1 VPAAAR
7 VDRAP
12 ASRQSVWRSEEAPVE
27 WPQSTGHGSASST
40 VVPSGVERERFQ
52 RTGHR
57 PGRRAAS
64 RQVTAAMGRSEQMVS
79 DSEETLLEIN
89 PAMFRNHP
97 IGFILSVILIAA
109 AGAGLVILAIWW
121 LTTKA
126 ATLTVSNKRTIQ
138 RTRDVRNI
146 EIDQSVFQR
155 MFGVGSIGIASAGQ
169 SGIEIQFAG
178 VRDPDGV
185 KALIDR
191 YRDL

>member
-1 VPAAAR
+1 
-7 VDRAP
+7 
-12 ASRQSVWRSEEAPVE
+12 
-27 WPQSTGHGSASST
+27 
-40 VVPSGVERERFQ
+40 
-52 RTGHR
+52 
-57 PGRRAAS
+57 
-64 RQVTAAMGRSEQMVS
+64 MS

-89 PAMFRNHP
+89 PAMFRNRP

-109 AGAGLVILAIWW
+109 AGAGLVILGIWW

-126 ATLTVSNKRTIQ
+126 ATLTVTNKRTIQ
-138 RTRDVRNI
+138 RTGLISKKTTEVLHRDVRNI

-169 SGIEIQFAG
+169 SRIEVQFAG